1 MKKSNIKLGKY
12 AIVTLAAWAVCVLV
26 IGAGYVLLYQPQK
39 VELAQ
44 VQKQFSES
52 QTELEKAQLAAQDQA
67 KEKMQL
73 RCDETS
79 RLIAGF
85 STKPDKMTELVFQV
99 GQIANDLRLAEF
111 SSKNEKRKDQST
123 VEKSLTLDEGWLK
136 VEFFATFKQF
146 AEFVN
151 RLERHCPVVFVEEVS
166 FRRGTASSKGHAASL
181 RLSFLAEKDAGG
193 KKVAM
198 AAN

>member
-1 MKKSNIKLGKY
+1 MTKSNIKLGKY
-12 AIVTLAAWAVCVLV
+12 AIVTLAVWAVCVV
-26 IGAGYVLLYQPQK
+26 GIGGGFVLFFQPQK
-39 VELAQ
+39 IERTQ

-52 QTELEKAQLAAQDQA
+52 QAELEKAQLAAQDQA
-67 KEKMQL
+67 KEKMKR
-73 RCDETS
+73 RCEETS
-79 RLIAGF
+79 RLISEF

-99 GQIANDLRLAEF
+99 GQIANDLRLTEF

-123 VEKSLTLDEGWLK
+123 VEKSKTLEEAWLN
-136 VEFFATFKQF
+136 VEFFATFNQF
-146 AEFVN
+146 AEFIN

-166 FRRGTASSKGHAASL
+166 FRRGTTKAKGHAVSL
-181 RLSFLAEKDAGG
+181 RLSFLAEKDAGD